1 MNHYYSG
8 LGVYCNLMR
17 HGLWNWMVQILL
29 KDLNEMNE
37 LVLAYFLVDCDPPYI
52 TQRVWHDL

>member
-37 LVLAYFLVDCDPPYI
+37 LVLAYFLVD
-52 TQRVWHDL
+52 